1 MYIFTQ
7 GIKYGTFS
15 SILPIMLLISIPEH
29 WMKEAKNCC
38 LRIDPIALYS
48 VFTLP
53 FQSSG
58 DLGTVGKGSG

>member
-7 GIKYGTFS
+7 KIKYGTFS
-15 SILPIMLLISIPEH
+15 SILPIMFLISISEH

-38 LRIDPIALYS
+38 LRIDLIALYS

-53 FQSSG
+53 FKSAG